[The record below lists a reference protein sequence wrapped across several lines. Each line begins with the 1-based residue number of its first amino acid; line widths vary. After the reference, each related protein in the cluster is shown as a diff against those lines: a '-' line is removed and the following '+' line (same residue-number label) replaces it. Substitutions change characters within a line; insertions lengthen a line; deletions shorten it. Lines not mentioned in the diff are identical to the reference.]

1 MSGDVMRILKGRG
14 ISKFAGLATM
24 VLFSGCVTE
33 QVAPGAN
40 AVKLTRNA
48 ADVANCTAVGNVKAY
63 APNGVGDEVKFRNQV
78 VGYGGNVGFVTIN
91 GACGIGACQTAAEGV
106 AYRCL

>member
-1 MSGDVMRILKGRG
+1 MLALKGRG
-14 ISKFAGLATM
+14 LGKVAALAAM
-24 VLFSGCVTE
+24 FLLSGCVTE
-33 QVAPGAN
+33 RAAPGAS
-40 AVKLTRNA
+40 AVTLTRNA

-78 VGYGGNVGFVTIN
+78 VGYGGNVGFVTLN

-106 AYRCL
+106 AYRCPANRP